1 MGDPVHERRIASQR
15 TIEVGERQDSV
26 ERRGTERRQSD
37 HSETRPAQ
45 VVVGAEVLWTAA
57 DVARFL
63 RVGRNRPYELV
74 ERGHLSCIWI
84 GQRLR
89 FDPAKVR
96 EFLERQSETLHL
108 RRGGR

>member
-1 MGDPVHERRIASQR
+1 MGEPSHTNPESAVLVNSETEETFERRTA
-15 TIEVGERQDSV
+15 
-26 ERRGTERRQSD
+26 ERRREHHPEAGAQS
-37 HSETRPAQ
+37 SLPAEP
-45 VVVGAEVLWTAA
+45 ALWTAA

-74 ERGHLSCIWI
+74 ERGELACIRI

-96 EFLERQSETLHL
+96 EFLERQTTGVQL